1 MSVSQETMVPAPA
14 APVVIGHAPLAI
26 ADIVAVARHGAP
38 VTLTEEAVRAVEEM
52 RVRLLAD
59 LGAGA
64 PPVYGLTTGVGD
76 LYSVSVT
83 PEHVSRAQLKILK
96 SHACGVG
103 APYPVEVMRAMILL
117 IVRAMAQGRSGVSI
131 GLLDTLV
138 AMLNRGV
145 TPWSPGRGSVGYL
158 IGTAH
163 IGLVVAGLGQA
174 YHGGALLSGAEAM
187 RRAGLPV
194 RDLGPREG
202 HALVSGT
209 YEVTAMAALA
219 VHDARALTVAAD
231 IAAAMSL
238 EALRGNDRAFD
249 PQVQQARPH
258 PGQTATATNLRTLLD
273 GSEIVT
279 RYRHHRLQDPL
290 SLRCAP
296 QVHGSA
302 RDALDY
308 VERTISIEANSVT
321 DNPLFSMGAEDD
333 TVTAHTGGNG
343 HGAPV
348 AMALDVLTMAVT
360 HLLNISER
368 RTDRLTNAH
377 VSELPAFLAA
387 PGGEDS
393 GFMIPQYVTAS
404 LAAEARALAQPASVH
419 SIPTSAMQED
429 HVSMGVP
436 AGWQAWQA
444 VEYAQQALGIEV
456 LAAAQALEYHG
467 DLRPGT
473 GTGAAYRAVRE
484 RVPRL
489 EEDREMYPD
498 LAAAGE
504 LVADGALVA
513 AVEAAVGPL
522 AR

>member
-1 MSVSQETMVPAPA
+1 MSDSRE
-14 APVVIGHAPLAI
+14 PVAIGSTPLSI
-26 ADIVAVARHGAP
+26 DDIVAVARHGAP
-38 VTLTEEAVRAVEEM
+38 VLLTEEAALAVKGM
-52 RVRLLAD
+52 RVRMLAGLD
-59 LGAGA
+59 ADG

-76 LYSVSVT
+76 LYDVSVA
-83 PEHVSRAQLKILK
+83 PEHASSAQLKMLK

-103 APYPVEVMRAMILL
+103 EPYPPEVMRAMILL
-117 IVRAMAQGRSGVSI
+117 IVRAMAQGRSGV
-131 GLLDTLV
+131 GLGLVETLV

-145 TPWSPGRGSVGYL
+145 TPWAPGRGSVGYL

-163 IGLVVAGLGQA
+163 IGLVTAGLGRA
-174 YHGGALLSGAEAM
+174 YFEGELLPGAEAM
-187 RRAGLPV
+187 RRAGLPALE
-194 RDLGPREG
+194 LGPREG
-202 HALVSGT
+202 HALISGT

-219 VHDARALTVAAD
+219 VHDARLLTAAAD

-249 PQVQQARPH
+249 PRVQQVRPH
-258 PGQTATATNLRTLLD
+258 PGQAATAANLRALLD
-273 GSEIVT
+273 GSAIVAAH
-279 RYRHHRLQDPL
+279 RHHRLQDPL

-296 QVHGSA
+296 QVHGSV

-308 VERTISIEANSVT
+308 AERTVTIEANSVT
-321 DNPLFSMGAEDD
+321 DNPLFSIAGDEL
-333 TVTAHTGGNG
+333 TTHTGGNG

-348 AMALDVLTMAVT
+348 AMALDVLAIAVT

-377 VSELPAFLAA
+377 FSELPAFLAA

-393 GFMIPQYVTAS
+393 GFMIPQYVAAS

-419 SIPTSAMQED
+419 NIPTSAMQED

-436 AGWQAWQA
+436 AGWQARQA
-444 VEYAQQALGIEV
+444 VEYAQQGLGIEI
-456 LAAAQALEYHG
+456 LAAAQGLEHHG
-467 DLRPGT
+467 TLRPGA

-484 RVPRL
+484 RVAAL

-498 LAAAGE
+498 LAAARE
-504 LVADGALVA
+504 LVADGSLVA
-513 AVEAAVGPL
+513 AVEAVVGGL